1 MLMKVEKIELE
12 VEPIEKEPPLI
23 SGTCRKV
30 GADIRTDELTVFVRV
45 SVYDDI
51 HRHALAGG
59 QYEVGGALIGD
70 YYKFGPMRFV
80 EIDHACQI
88 DGHNTSAVDITF
100 PAQFWLKKVHPFLE
114 ELNEQ
119 PDEKYLLIGTYHTH
133 PGHSAFLSNTDI
145 KFVQNLFN
153 NPWNVTMVID
163 HIRGDEGVFFCSK
176 DRKISKKSGFW
187 VNQKDVT

>member
-1 MLMKVEKIELE
+1 MKVNKIELE

-23 SGTCRKV
+23 RGKCRKV
-30 GADIRTDELTVFVRV
+30 GTDIRTDELIVFVTEG
-45 SVYDDI
+45 VYGKI
-51 HRHALAGG
+51 YEHALEGDR
-59 QYEVGGALIGD
+59 YEVGGALIGD
-70 YYKFGPMRFV
+70 YYKFDSMRFV
-80 EIDHACQI
+80 EITHVLQV
-88 DGHNTSAVDITF
+88 DGHNASAIDFTF

-114 ELNEQ
+114 ELNGKTE
-119 PDEKYLLIGTYHTH
+119 LIGTYHTH

-163 HIRGDEGVFFCSK
+163 HINGDEGVFFCSK

-187 VNQKDVT
+187 IYQ